1 MHNTV
6 DDEYFHAL
14 KESFAKDNLLSGN
27 AHQHSMSKQNSYFI
41 YLEVLLLEM
50 PDLLESGIHSA
61 DFSICT

>member
-14 KESFAKDNLLSGN
+14 KESFAQDNLLSGN

-41 YLEVLLLEM
+41 
-50 PDLLESGIHSA
+50 
-61 DFSICT
+61 